1 MPSDNSPKPKLK
13 YKSIKTSK
21 SFYNKWK
28 LQNETKP
35 VFNKCRKTAKT
46 EQNMNNQIALQK
58 L

>member
-13 YKSIKTSK
+13 YKSIKTK
-21 SFYNKWK
+21 SFYNEWK

-35 VFNKCRKTAKT
+35 VFNKRRKTAKT

-58 L
+58 R